1 MLIFHIEIVDLPIKN
16 SGFSSSLCN
25 SLHQFTRPGNPRWIQ
40 RSPMDPDGS
49 QASNIGTE
57 HFVGQA
63 GAAAEGGVSVAMYEW
78 SAGWGKPIQEDQ

>member
-1 MLIFHIEIVDLPIKN
+1 MHIYIIYIYIYIYNPE
-16 SGFSSSLCN
+16 
-25 SLHQFTRPGNPRWIQ
+25 LH
-40 RSPMDPDGS
+40 

-78 SAGWGKPIQEDQ
+78 SAGGPLSGIQNTVTEVTVV